1 MPNHRIQ
8 GHRLPVVL
16 KRGLAA
22 IAGWGLSL
30 GCLFS
35 HAAEQVADQAAVQIN
50 APLVDYDTTQ
60 LAQLESLDDL
70 VPDNLFTIEVIF
82 FKRLDTSSALLAQAE
97 NSGSSAE
104 TLDSRE
110 PLLIVEPRS
119 LPANLFDLSPAA
131 RIDDLDLP
139 LAPATPRFCFG
150 PDSVEPLEPAEPA
163 PLQDLMDPADQGVN
177 PTGQPASEL
186 STTESAPTTLFG
198 GENGTFSAEF
208 SADLSGGTLARD
220 SFASDTLAPLPEP
233 QFLAV
238 PRNHTEITPTPYL
251 ALIQGVTVFLQ
262 GMAHNAYRQ
271 MPDEQRALHDLVRR
285 LENSGE
291 FEVLQQLAW
300 QQPVP
305 ERGNPQPIYVNL
317 SNGEL
322 QGHMA
327 VTLGRFL
334 HTQATLWLRPT
345 PAEPTSDFAG
355 YARLDQ
361 SQRMRSGELHY
372 FDHPLF
378 GLLVRIDKLSPPA
391 ELQAQF
397 ETFQLGLE
405 NPAP

>member
-22 IAGWGLSL
+22 IAGCGLSL

-35 HAAEQVADQAAVQIN
+35 QAADQVADQIN

-60 LAQLESLDDL
+60 LAQLESLEEL

-97 NSGSSAE
+97 DSGSAAE

-119 LPANLFDLSPAA
+119 LPANLFDLSLAA

-139 LAPATPRFCFG
+139 LPPATPQFCFE
-150 PDSVEPLEPAEPA
+150 PDSVEPLEPAESV
-163 PLQDLMDPADQGVN
+163 PLQDLTDPADQGVN
-177 PTGQPASEL
+177 PTGQSASEL
-186 STTESAPTTLFG
+186 STAESAPTTLFG
-198 GENGTFSAEF
+198 AENGTFSAEF
-208 SADLSGGTLARD
+208 SADSTGGALARD

-238 PRNHTEITPTPYL
+238 PRNQTEVTSTSYL
-251 ALIQGVTVFLQ
+251 ALIHGVTVFLQ

-271 MPDEQRALHDLVRR
+271 VPDEQLALHDLVRR

-345 PAEPTSDFAG
+345 PTEPTSDLAG

-391 ELQAQF
+391 GLQAQL

-405 NPAP
+405 IPTP

>member
-22 IAGWGLSL
+22 IAGCGLSL

-35 HAAEQVADQAAVQIN
+35 QAADQVADQIN

-60 LAQLESLDDL
+60 LAQLESLEEL

-97 NSGSSAE
+97 DSGSAAE

-119 LPANLFDLSPAA
+119 LPANLFDLSLAA

-139 LAPATPRFCFG
+139 LPPATPQFCFE
-150 PDSVEPLEPAEPA
+150 PDSVEPLEPAESV
-163 PLQDLMDPADQGVN
+163 PLQDLTDPADQGVN
-177 PTGQPASEL
+177 PTGQSASEL
-186 STTESAPTTLFG
+186 STAESAPTTLFG
-198 GENGTFSAEF
+198 AENGTFSAEF
-208 SADLSGGTLARD
+208 SADSTGGALARD
-220 SFASDTLAPLPEP
+220 SFASDPLAPLPEP

-238 PRNHTEITPTPYL
+238 PRNQTEVTSTSYL
-251 ALIQGVTVFLQ
+251 ALIHGVTVFLQ

-271 MPDEQRALHDLVRR
+271 VPDEQLALHDLVRR

-345 PAEPTSDFAG
+345 PTEPTSDLAG

-391 ELQAQF
+391 GLQAQL

-405 NPAP
+405 IPPP